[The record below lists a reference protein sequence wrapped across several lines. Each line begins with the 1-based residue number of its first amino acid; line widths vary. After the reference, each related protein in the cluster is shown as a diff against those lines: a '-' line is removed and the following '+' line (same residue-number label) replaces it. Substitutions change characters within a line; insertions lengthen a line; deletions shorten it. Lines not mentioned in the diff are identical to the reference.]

1 MKTIILE
8 VSDPAAEKIEKMS
21 PTQKNAIS
29 ETLSQLIT
37 NRRSLEEIMDDLRDQ
52 AERNGLTPEI
62 LKKLL
67 EEKDGE
73 DNR

>member
-1 MKTIILE
+1 MKTIVLE

-67 EEKDGE
+67 EEKDRE